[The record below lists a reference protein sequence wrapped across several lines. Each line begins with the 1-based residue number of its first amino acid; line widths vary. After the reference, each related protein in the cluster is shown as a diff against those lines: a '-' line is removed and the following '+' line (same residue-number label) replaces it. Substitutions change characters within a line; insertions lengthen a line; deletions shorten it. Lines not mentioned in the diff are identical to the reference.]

1 MIGFI
6 VFITIVDLENTDSWR
21 WLYPIDTI
29 KTVAP
34 EWLLKDVPILVQT

>member
-6 VFITIVDLENTDSWR
+6 VFITVVDLENTDSWR
-21 WLYPIDTI
+21 RLYLITTM

-34 EWLLKDVPILVQT
+34 E